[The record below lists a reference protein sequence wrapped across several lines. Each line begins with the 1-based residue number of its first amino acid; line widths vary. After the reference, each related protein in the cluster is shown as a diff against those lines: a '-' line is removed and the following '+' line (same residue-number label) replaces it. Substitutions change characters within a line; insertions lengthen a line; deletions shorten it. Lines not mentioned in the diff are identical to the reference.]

1 MRTTLY
7 RDPSG
12 ILLHDAVLESCG
24 AFGTREAIVDSGA
37 NVRLS
42 YARLGELIETAAR
55 GLVRAGLKPGDVAA
69 IFLANSWEYVVAVHA
84 ITLAGGIPTLLNPS
98 YKEREARFQL
108 ENSGAVMLISDA
120 ARLNGIDLQG
130 LPLRRIY
137 CTHNESAG
145 AMPFAELLQ
154 GGTSALPAAAHAPDE
169 TLAALPYSSGTTGLP
184 KGVMLS
190 HHNLVANCYQF
201 LSPGELGTPTSDDRM
216 LCFLPLYHIYGLNVV
231 LNPTLLVGA
240 TMILMPRFDLDSLLR
255 LIVEEQATY
264 LPQVPP
270 VMNALCATAEQGRF
284 PKTHKIRATKSGAA
298 PLAPELAKRFDD
310 LTGIRVRQ
318 GYGMTEA
325 SPVTHLGFFETELY
339 RPASIGQSVAQTGC
353 RIVRE
358 DGSDCGSGEAGELVM
373 RGPQFM
379 RGYWKS
385 PEATAS
391 VLRDGWY
398 WSGDIAVRDEQ
409 GFYQIVDRRK
419 EMIKFNGFPIAP
431 AEVEAVLLEHPAV
444 RDCGVVGKPDTTAGE
459 IPIAFIV
466 ARDEQ
471 SCCAKLADQL
481 CGYVGD
487 RLAHYK
493 QPKEVRFVS
502 AIPRN
507 PSGKILRKDLRSQL

>member
-12 ILLHDAVLESCG
+12 IFLHDAVLESCG

-42 YARLGELIETAAR
+42 YARLGELIEAAAR

-108 ENSGAVMLISDA
+108 ENSGALMLISDA

-339 RPASIGQSVAQTGC
+339 RPASIGQSVAQTDC

-379 RGYWKS
+379 SGYWKS

-419 EMIKFNGFPIAP
+419 EMIKFKGFPIAP

>member
-1 MRTTLY
+1 MRTTFY
-7 RDPSG
+7 RDPNG
-12 ILLHDAVLESCG
+12 IFLHDAVLESCR
-24 AFGTREAIVDSGA
+24 AFAQREAIIDTGA

-42 YARLGELIETAAR
+42 YARLGELIEAAAR
-55 GLVRAGLKPGDVAA
+55 GFVRAGLRPGEIVA
-69 IFLANSWEYVVAVHA
+69 IFLANSWEYVVAAHA
-84 ITLAGGIPTLLNPS
+84 VTLAGGIPTLLNPS
-98 YKEREARFQL
+98 YKEREARYQL
-108 ENSGAVMLISDA
+108 ENSGAVMLITDA
-120 ARLNGIDLQG
+120 AQLSGVSFTG
-130 LPLRRIY
+130 LPLRHVYHTRHEVAGG
-137 CTHNESAG
+137 TH
-145 AMPFAELLQ
+145 FAELLRR
-154 GGTSALPAAAHAPDE
+154 GETRLPAPSRSPEEA
-169 TLAALPYSSGTTGLP
+169 LAALPYSSGTTGLP

-190 HHNLVANCYQF
+190 HHNLLANAYQY
-201 LSPGELGTPTSDDRM
+201 LVPGELSTATADDRF

-240 TMILMPRFDLDSLLR
+240 TVVLMPRFDLDHVLR
-255 LIVEEQATY
+255 LISEEQITY

-270 VMNALCATAEQGRF
+270 VMNALCAVAEQGRF
-284 PKTHKIRATKSGAA
+284 PRHRIRGTKSGAA
-298 PLAPELAKRFDD
+298 PLAPELAKRFDE
-310 LTGIRVRQ
+310 LTGIPVRQ

-325 SPVTHLGFFETELY
+325 SPVTHIGFFEPALY
-339 RPASIGQSVAQTGC
+339 RPDSIGQAVAQTDC

-358 DGSDCGSGEAGELVM
+358 DGSDCGIGEAGELVM

-379 RGYWKS
+379 RGYWKA

-398 WSGDIAVRDEQ
+398 WSGDVAVRDEQ
-409 GFYQIVDRRK
+409 EFYKIVDRRK
-419 EMIKFNGFPIAP
+419 EMIKFKGFAIAP

-444 RDCGVVGKPDTTAGE
+444 RDCGVVGKADDAAGE
-459 IPIAFIV
+459 VPIAFIV
-466 ARDEQ
+466 ARDQQ

-487 RLAHYK
+487 RLSHYK